1 MNYEGLEELMRP
13 CTFDFS
19 EGVVR
24 SIDASLVFITLMSRP
39 QSGSACSRHAHFIP
53 NTRTFLR
60 WHLTEIND
68 TRLDIIPRCES
79 SRIIPLPGFVDSHL
93 SALLA
98 DVRLDGNSDVDLSGS
113 FSPTWPAN

>member
-1 MNYEGLEELMRP
+1 MHNFL
-13 CTFDFS
+13 
-19 EGVVR
+19 
-24 SIDASLVFITLMSRP
+24 
-39 QSGSACSRHAHFIP
+39 HFIP

-79 SRIIPLPGFVDSHL
+79 SRIIPFVDSHL
-93 SALLA
+93 STLLA
-98 DVRLDGNSDVDLSGS
+98 DVHLDGNSDVDLPGS